1 VSTPQP
7 GITRIAAYGVARDG
21 EGRFLL
27 CRLSAVTTLPG
38 TWTLPGGGIDFGE
51 HPEAAV
57 VREIEEETG
66 LRGRVLELLLVD
78 SWSGS
83 IARVDESAVP
93 YHAVR
98 IVYRVAVEPGD
109 IRFEVGGST
118 DAARWFTPE
127 ELVEVDV
134 RPYARAAVEQVL
146 RTERE

>member
-1 VSTPQP
+1 MNPPQP
-7 GITRIAAYGVARDG
+7 GITRVAAYGVARDG

-27 CRLSAVTTLPG
+27 CRLSAVTARAG
-38 TWTLPGGGIDFGE
+38 AWTLPGGGIDFGE

-57 VREIEEETG
+57 VREIEEEAG

-78 SWSGS
+78 SWAGS
-83 IARVDESAVP
+83 IARLDESAVP

-98 IVYRVAVEPGD
+98 IIYRVDVEPGD

-127 ELVEVDV
+127 EVTELDLV
-134 RPYARAAVEQVL
+134 PYARTAVEHVL
-146 RTERE
+146 RTE